1 MMFVCVLQV
10 NPPYYV
16 PAVELVPAPWTS
28 KDVVARSRELMVE
41 IGQSP
46 VVFTREIIGF
56 GINRIQ

>member
-1 MMFVCVLQV
+1 MCVCVLQV

-28 KDVVARSRELMVE
+28 KDVVARTRALMAE

-46 VVFTREIIGF
+46 VVFNREIVGF
-56 GINRIQ
+56 GVNRIQ